1 QMKIAHLILTHKNP
15 AQLERLLTSLD
26 HPNFDFYIHLDRK
39 TPIQPFEYLAS
50 RPNTTLLQNR
60 AAVYWADFGTIQA
73 TLNGFH
79 EIPIDKY
86 DYINVISGQ
95 DFPLKT
101 ADYIHTYIAQR
112 KGSEFITCESI
123 EGPWK
128 QAARR
133 VQTYSLINWR
143 FPGRFRLEK
152 LINFILPT
160 PRKFPIPDH
169 RIVGRAN
176 WFTLTPDAI
185 RYSLGYLDQH
195 PELIR
200 FYKLVWGA
208 DEFIF
213 STILYNSPFRAKIV
227 DNLVYVDWPE
237 NHHGHPSILQA
248 GHLPALQATDKLFG
262 RKFDMNIDSTIFQLL
277 EDWLAADSRPP
288 A

>member
-1 QMKIAHLILTHKNP
+1 MKIAHLILTHKNP
-15 AQLERLLTSLD
+15 AQLERLLTSLE

-39 TPIQPFEYLAS
+39 TPFQPFEYLAA
-50 RPNTTLLQNR
+50 RPDTTFIQNR
-60 AAVYWADFGTIQA
+60 APVYWADFGTIQA

-79 EIPIDKY
+79 EILPTGRY

-101 ADYIHTYIAQR
+101 AAYIYNYIAER
-112 KGSEFITCESI
+112 KGTEFITCESI
-123 EGPWK
+123 EGSWK
-128 QAARR
+128 QAAKR

-152 LINFILPT
+152 LVNFVLPT
-160 PRKFPIPDH
+160 PRKFPIPGH

-185 RYSLGYLDQH
+185 RYALGFLDQH

-200 FYKLVWGA
+200 FYRLCWGA
-208 DEFIF
+208 DEFVF
-213 STILYNSPFRAKIV
+213 STILYNSPFREKIV

-237 NHHGHPSILQA
+237 QHQGHPRILLA
-248 GHLPALQATDKLFG
+248 RDMSALKATGKLFG
-262 RKFDMNIDSTIFQLL
+262 RKFDMDTDATVFQLL
-277 EDWLAADSRPP
+277 EDWLAAGSPP
-288 A
+288 T